1 MSDRLYHLLR
11 RFVDIRREE
20 APVVGWCWL
29 FIFAVLSSY
38 YIMRPIRDEAGV
50 AGGVNNLQWLFTGTL
65 LGMVL
70 LNIPFAFLVKKLPRR
85 RFIPITY
92 HFFAVNIVVFAA
104 LLHWDAQH
112 TVWIGRIFFIWVSVY
127 NLFVVSVFWQLNV
140 DLFSPE
146 QSKRLFGLIAAG
158 ASIGAIVGSS
168 VTAGLARHV
177 SPIFLLLGAAVLLEI
192 AVFSVGR
199 LSRLSPALHRGPA
212 APAADEAPIGGSI
225 FAGITR
231 AFGSRYLVNVS
242 LFVLLFTVTST
253 ILYFQQAGI
262 VSHSISGRG
271 AQTAFFATVDLC
283 VNILTLAIQLFLTG
297 RIVVLLGVA
306 LTLGLLPVLTI
317 IGFSALALMPTIA
330 AVAVFQVLRRAG
342 DYAITRPTREVLFT
356 VVPREDRYKAKSF
369 IDTVVYRAGDQIGAW
384 SVALLRGAGLGTAE
398 MALVALP
405 LAALWLVDALWLGRR
420 QESMASAQARL
431 GEAHAPIR
439 QSVRV
444 AGQRAPAI
452 VLRRHFLPLGVPP
465 DVAKSV
471 RGTDLGDPTRSGRH
485 PHPGADGGEDR
496 RIGARRAVPA
506 AQRHPFQ
513 SDGGSAP
520 GRPAGRRIA
529 CRVAGNPR
537 CLRRQEPWP
546 LRRRHQLAPTAF
558 RSGANGGGAAASH
571 LCADHR

>member
-1 MSDRLYHLLR
+1 LSDHLYRLLR
-11 RFVDIRREE
+11 RFVEIRREE

-70 LNIPFAFLVKKLPRR
+70 LNIPFAYLVKTLPRR
-85 RFIPITY
+85 RFISITY
-92 HFFAVNIVVFAA
+92 HFFAGNIVLFAA
-104 LLHWDAQH
+104 LLHWADAQE
-112 TVWIGRIFFIWVSVY
+112 TMWIGRIFFIWVSVY
-127 NLFVVSVFWQLNV
+127 NLFVVSMFWQLNV

-146 QSKRLFGLIAAG
+146 QGKRLFGLIAAG

-262 VSHSISGRG
+262 VSHTISGRG

-405 LAALWLVDALWLGRR
+405 LAGLWLVDALWLGRR
-420 QESMASAQARL
+420 QESMASAQAAL
-431 GEAHAPIR
+431 TKPMP
-439 QSVRV
+439 QS
-444 AGQRAPAI
+444 
-452 VLRRHFLPLGVPP
+452 
-465 DVAKSV
+465 AK
-471 RGTDLGDPTRSGRH
+471 
-485 PHPGADGGEDR
+485 A
-496 RIGARRAVPA
+496 
-506 AQRHPFQ
+506 
-513 SDGGSAP
+513 
-520 GRPAGRRIA
+520 
-529 CRVAGNPR
+529 
-537 CLRRQEPWP
+537 
-546 LRRRHQLAPTAF
+546 
-558 RSGANGGGAAASH
+558 
-571 LCADHR
+571 